1 MEKTEV
7 ENLDSK
13 SKSSVL
19 SGIIANAKKDIQSL
33 KTEISD
39 FKSDHAMTKKNLNS
53 VNNEFM
59 EYLKGSLKVSDN
71 LVKID
76 NDILITKNKSYID
89 IKNRRHINNNDTLI
103 TKTNCTKLKSMIRK
117 NVESLKNK
125 NKKILT
131 ALKKTTIAFSL
142 ILKS

>member
-19 SGIIANAKKDIQSL
+19 SGIIAIAKKDIQSL
-33 KTEISD
+33 KTEIND

-76 NDILITKNKSYID
+76 NDILMTKNKSYID

-103 TKTNCTKLKSMIRK
+103 TKTNCTKLNSMIRK

-125 NKKILT
+125 KK
-131 ALKKTTIAFSL
+131 
-142 ILKS
+142 

>member
-33 KTEISD
+33 KTEIND

-76 NDILITKNKSYID
+76 NDILMTKNKSYID
-89 IKNRRHINNNDTLI
+89 IKNWRHINNNDTLI
-103 TKTNCTKLKSMIRK
+103 TKTNCIKLKSMIRE
-117 NVESLKNK
+117 NVESIK
-125 NKKILT
+125 NKK
-131 ALKKTTIAFSL
+131 K
-142 ILKS
+142 